1 MRTHPRRWIEI
12 MKGNLTLWDNLFL
25 YYVAILDAISVSP
38 TGARNRM
45 LQLYENAVTTYTD
58 DYIEEI
64 FSNNLVTNGKKY
76 AELVKLHS
84 DDLDVLS
91 PVDMT
96 ESFVDTRR
104 PNLTTTS
111 NSSSERKQS
120 QTSTTTPLTTETTT
134 HSVNPYDNTGM
145 QQQTQ
150 DATSMTGSNTTTISF
165 TGQPDTASGTTTRT
179 GSETL
184 EHSATRKG
192 RDGRFTLS
200 QIIEE
205 AELSAA
211 RLDILDIIINDLA
224 DQIFLQVWL

>member
-1 MRTHPRRWIEI
+1 MR
-12 MKGNLTLWDNLFL
+12 GNLTLWNNLFTT
-25 YYVAILDAISVSP
+25 YDTILGEISVSS
-38 TGARNRM
+38 TQACNRM
-45 LQLYENAVTTYTD
+45 LQLYENAITTYTD
-58 DYIEEI
+58 GYIEEI
-64 FSNNLVTNGKKY
+64 FANNLATNGKKF

-96 ESFVDTRR
+96 ETFTDTRR
-104 PNLTTTS
+104 PNLTTQS

-165 TGQPDTASGTTTRT
+165 SGQPDTASGTTTRSGT
-179 GSETL
+179 ETL
-184 EHSATRKG
+184 EHSASRKG

>member
-1 MRTHPRRWIEI
+1 

-25 YYVAILDAISVSP
+25 YYVAILDAISVTP
-38 TGARNRM
+38 AGARSRM
-45 LQLYENAVTTYTD
+45 LQLCENAVTTYTD

-64 FSNNLVTNGKKY
+64 FANNLATNGKKY

-91 PVDMT
+91 PVDLT
-96 ESFVDTRR
+96 ETFTDTRR
-104 PNLTTTS
+104 PNLTTQS
-111 NSSSERKQS
+111 SSSSERKQS

-179 GSETL
+179 GTETL
-184 EHSATRKG
+184 EHSARRKG

>member
-1 MRTHPRRWIEI
+1 
-12 MKGNLTLWDNLFL
+12 MKGNLTLWDNLFTT
-25 YYVAILDAISVSP
+25 YDTILDEISVSS
-38 TGARNRM
+38 TEACSRM
-45 LQLYENAVTTYTD
+45 LQLYENAITTYTD
-58 DYIEEI
+58 DYIEDI
-64 FSNNLVTNGKKY
+64 FANNLATNGKKY

-84 DDLDVLS
+84 DDLDVLN

-96 ESFVDTRR
+96 ETFTDTRT
-104 PNLTTTS
+104 PNLTTQS
-111 NSSSERKQS
+111 SSSSERKQS
-120 QTSTTTPLTTETTT
+120 QTTTTTPLTTETTT

-165 TGQPDTASGTTTRT
+165 TGQPDTASGTTTRSGT
-179 GSETL
+179 ETL
-184 EHSATRKG
+184 EHSASRKG
-192 RDGRFTLS
+192 RDGRFTIS